1 MSNLFKKVTSASMA
15 LLIVFSIVRPFAGV
29 MAAYS
34 TLEAANKLASL
45 WVIVDN
51 SANPAN
57 YRLGDSITRAEMA
70 KITMKL
76 SDETVSDVCE
86 WKFSDLTSD
95 SWACKYAEAGLAK
108 WYFAANATFRPMDVV
123 TKIEALKM
131 VMKARG
137 IEKSSN
143 TDWKAAYVEAAVE
156 AWVID
161 ASFTDYDA
169 VATRGWIFQSSVNA
183 IEGVSDE
190 GDDLLGD
197 LLGDL
202 TGDDTTDTSTGT
214 TDNGT
219 VSTSSTLTVEL
230 NPDTLA
236 DGTQVPMAW
245 VVRFSKVDFTAWVE
259 DTSINTVTLAKK
271 TLASIDSWVRVWFEK
286 DGRRVSGK
294 AAFSSDN
301 TAIISFAPSYVV
313 KAGETETLD
322 LYVQLTDTTAG
333 NDYQFSGTV
342 TDASTLTD
350 GSFTTPKLTTA
361 SYTVAPVIFKKSGS
375 NLEYTDLSDAVELGK
390 FTVQNADSSNDTRDI
405 LLQNITLR
413 QTWDA
418 DLANLSDIYLERDG
432 EKVSSDTTTDGKY
445 VTFTLDDTVTDG
457 TTATYYIKGE
467 ISAVDNNSWDQYI
480 FELKKDTDLNA
491 VEVENWFRC
500 SVYSPTTATV
510 ANSVALNT
518 YTVKWSD
525 LAFSRDD
532 TLDLSKNVAKW
543 TDNVTLMK
551 WTIKALTA
559 VTLEDPTL
567 IYSINGVSSVVWSNN
582 LFSTVY
588 FKIGSTLMT
597 WTPTST
603 DTNAKFS
610 GTVTLPAGET
620 AVEVYANLKDTAA
633 GLFKFEDLKL
643 SNFATAEYVN
653 NQNTVQSSVWTISG
667 INVTIDNT
675 QLTATR
681 TDGLGSTTVAAGSKG
696 VLLNTLSLKV
706 TQWNP
711 VVISNPV
718 YTITSSWTASDN
730 VFLTLYVNG
739 TAVSTKTYKSAN
751 WTSTWT
757 TGTIN
762 FSSVS
767 KTVTSDT
774 AAELTIKADFSDAFN
789 AGNLSVKL
797 TDIDATDSLTSSD
810 VTLSTVPSSAQ
821 FTIANPIWTLSASD
835 SNPNAKLLLAWNT
848 AEKLM
853 AFRVKAQNDDVKLRD
868 LVFSGTSLDNISNYK
883 IINSDGTEV
892 ASATSN
898 NDTEVK
904 FSNLT
909 VTDVI
914 TKDSTKTF
922 YLVWDINTNTNDTY
936 AVDLLLSWS
945 TIKWSNG
952 NVVAMIWANVSSNG
966 HQIAENMVVVAKDTN
981 SSKAIATSALRFSV
995 TASGKDQATLSG
1007 VTLTIN
1013 TSWYTWAT
1021 RIAIYKDSIST
1032 NNLIGQS
1039 ATINGTQL
1047 ISLTGL
1053 KTVDSGS
1060 TNHYLIAVENAVVD
1074 STSNSQ
1080 DWTVSVDDLDVNL
1093 GGSSTVSVKAY
1104 DNMGTLPITEVK

>member
-45 WVIVDN
+45 GVIVDN

-86 WKFSDLTSD
+86 GKFSDLTSD

-108 WYFAANATFRPMDVV
+108 GYFAANATFRPMDVV

-156 AWVID
+156 AGVID
-161 ASFTDYDA
+161 ASFTDYDT

-236 DGTQVPMAW
+236 DGTQVPMAG
-245 VVRFSKVDFTAWVE
+245 VVRFAKVDFTAGTE

-271 TLASIDSWVRVWFEK
+271 TLASIDSGVRVWFEK

-301 TAIISFAPSYVV
+301 TAIISFAPSYIV

-322 LYVQLTDTTAG
+322 LYVQLTDTLAG

-350 GSFTTPKLTTA
+350 GSFVTPKLSTA
-361 SYTVAPVIFKKSGS
+361 SYTVAPVVFGSGGT
-375 NLEYTDLSDAVELGK
+375 NLEYTDLSSAVELGK
-390 FTVQNADSSNDTRDI
+390 FTVQNADESSDTRDI
-405 LLQNITLR
+405 LFQNITLR
-413 QTWDA
+413 QTGDA

-432 EKVSSDTTTDGKY
+432 EKVSTDATTDGKY
-445 VTFTLDDTVTDG
+445 VTFTVNDTVKDG
-457 TTATYYIKGE
+457 TKATYYIKGE
-467 ISAVDNNSWDQYI
+467 VSAVDNNSGDEYT

-491 VEVENWFRC
+491 VEVTNGFRS
-500 SVYSPTTATV
+500 SVYVIYNSTTKTIAS
-510 ANSVALNT
+510 SVSLKT
-518 YTVKWSD
+518 YTAKGSD
-525 LAFSRDD
+525 IAFSRDD
-532 TLDLSKNVAKW
+532 TLDLSTNVAPGS
-543 TDNVTLMK
+543 DDVVLMK
-551 WTIKALTA
+551 GTIKALTPI
-559 VTLEDPTL
+559 TLEDPTL
-567 IYSINGVSSVVWSNN
+567 NYSINSVASATGANN
-582 LFSTVY
+582 IFSTVY

-603 DTNAKFS
+603 DTQAKFS
-610 GTVTLPAGET
+610 GTATLPAGDT
-620 AVEVYANLKDTAA
+620 TVEVYANLKDIAS
-633 GLFKFEDLKL
+633 GLFKFDDMKL
-643 SNFATAEYVN
+643 TTFATAEYVD
-653 NQNTVQSSVWTISG
+653 NQNTVGTSVGTISG
-667 INVTIDNT
+667 ISISIDDT

-706 TQWNP
+706 TQGNP
-711 VVISNPV
+711 VVISNPM
-718 YTITSSWTASDN
+718 YTITSSGAAGDN
-730 VFLTLYVNG
+730 VFLTLYVDG
-739 TAVSTKTYKSAN
+739 TAVSTKTYK
-751 WTSTWT
+751 T
-757 TGTIN
+757 TGTGGTVN

-767 KTVTSDT
+767 KTVTSST
-774 AAELTIKADFSDAFN
+774 PVELTIKADLSDAFSS
-789 AGNLSVKL
+789 GSLSVKL
-797 TDIDATDSLTSSD
+797 SDIDATDSLTSSD
-810 VTLSTVPSSAQ
+810 INISTVPSSAQ
-821 FTIANPIWTLSASD
+821 FTIANPIGTLSASD
-835 SNPNAKLLLAWNT
+835 SNPNAKLLLAGNT
-848 AEKLM
+848 AEKLI

-868 LVFSGTSLDNISNYK
+868 LVFSGASLDNISNYK
-883 IINSDGTEV
+883 VINSDGTEV
-892 ASATSN
+892 ATATSN

-909 VTDVI
+909 VTDVV
-914 TKDSTKTF
+914 TKDSTKTY
-922 YLVWDINTNTNDTY
+922 YLVGDINTNTNATY
-936 AVDLLLSWS
+936 AVDLLLSGS
-945 TIKWSNG
+945 TIKGTNG
-952 NVVAMIWANVSSNG
+952 NVVAMTGVDVSSNT

-1013 TSWYTWAT
+1013 LSGYTGAT
-1021 RIAIYKDSIST
+1021 QLAIYKDSIST
-1032 NNLIGQS
+1032 NNLIGTGS
-1039 ATINGTQL
+1039 AANGQKV

-1060 TNHYLIAVENAVVD
+1060 TNHYLIAIENAVVD
-1074 STSNSQ
+1074 SYSNSQ
-1080 DWTVSVDDLDVNL
+1080 DWTVSVDDLEVNL